1 MAKLKSE
8 DLDLELEFEFLSYED
23 YSPVEYTFKC
33 TLCWNGIPVLN
44 ERTMKRG
51 TSYWDKGKEGG
62 IVGSEM
68 VGFTLIKDMEDALKT
83 KSVRIWEAWPDP
95 DMCVSIYPGRFFPYL
110 DEEDSEYNTIIISPD
125 TYQFKGNDC
134 YSGYEGV
141 SFVMTPSTQE
151 LKEFI
156 NDLKMELEDI
166 KGKK

>member
-8 DLDLELEFEFLSYED
+8 ELELEFEFLSYED

-33 TLCWNGIPVLN
+33 TLRWKGIPLLT
-44 ERTMKRG
+44 ERAMKRG

-68 VGFTLIKDMEDALKT
+68 VGFTLINDLENALKT
-83 KSVRIWEAWPDP
+83 KSVKIWEAWPDP
-95 DMCVSIYPGRFFPYL
+95 NMCVSIYPARCFPNL
-110 DEEDSEYNTIIISPD
+110 DEETSEYNTIIVSPT
-125 TYQFKGNDC
+125 TYQFEGNEC

-141 SFVMTPSTQE
+141 SFVMTPKTQE
-151 LKEFI
+151 LKDFI
-156 NDLKMELEDI
+156 EDLKRELEDI